1 MILLAQPRAT
11 LASPAL
17 GEAGVPRAPITQR
30 RAPEGRDGL
39 RQGAPRACPHSQ
51 RRARPMGPS
60 PWLHY
65 VSTLLDQRRRR
76 HHRARCLWGTG
87 LTLLGL
93 GLLLVGWWVTFRL
106 SPRVAHQAAAVA
118 PAVVPAL
125 PSGATGTRVL
135 PMEPR
140 WGPPVLL
147 ELGARQD
154 RACQTLPPWRAACSP
169 VDVVA
174 PEVPTLPWRATE
186 PSRMPWE
193 LVLPGRRPVPL
204 QTAEAPSG
212 PKPPGLPERVD
223 RPPQLLSSPSCGTTP
238 CPAAHAVG
246 RAQPVPARLTK
257 GRRPRALRPAGPR
270 SAARPVQPQRR
281 VSDYVPTIPSEPE
294 RLAVSP

>member
-1 MILLAQPRAT
+1 MILLAQPRTT
-11 LASPAL
+11 LASTAL

-30 RAPEGRDGL
+30 RAPEGRDGV
-39 RQGAPRACPHSQ
+39 RQGAPRGCPHSQ
-51 RRARPMGPS
+51 RRARPMRPS
-60 PWLHY
+60 PSLHY

-76 HHRARCLWGTG
+76 HHRARRLWGTG

-93 GLLLVGWWVTFRL
+93 GLLLVGWWVTLRL
-106 SPRVAHQAAAVA
+106 PSRVAHQAAAVS
-118 PAVVPAL
+118 PAVVPAP

-140 WGPPVLL
+140 WGSPALL
-147 ELGARQD
+147 EPGTRQD
-154 RACQTLPPWRAACSP
+154 RACQTLPPWRAACPP
-169 VDVVA
+169 VDVFA

-193 LVLPGRRPVPL
+193 LVLPGRGRLSL

-212 PKPPGLPERVD
+212 PRPPGLPERVD

-246 RAQPVPARLTK
+246 RPEPWRARPTQ
-257 GRRPRALRPAGPR
+257 GRRPRVRRPAGPR
-270 SAARPVQPQRR
+270 RPARPVPPQRH

-294 RLAVSP
+294 TLIASP